1 MLAIGSF
8 CASMRYSRAIGVC
21 LLASIW
27 FHLVILAISSYGFFG
42 ASKAQTAIQGTTFR
56 FLTHSTKV
64 TPNFKNVGLIED
76 KSSITSEDNYIR
88 EPSSRK
94 LLQTIGDEKELHFF
108 SDFEVETPAT
118 PVGEWVIDW
127 TSWPTS
133 KSQTISFILWIDEKG
148 KIVEWKLLRTT
159 TNLSQIENAMAA
171 IIETPMNPAVLNGL
185 PVPSVQTI
193 ELEFV
198 PD

>member
-1 MLAIGSF
+1 
-8 CASMRYSRAIGVC
+8 MRYSKAIGVC

-42 ASKAQTAIQGTTFR
+42 ASKVQTAIQRTTFR
-56 FLTHSTKV
+56 LFTPPT
-64 TPNFKNVGLIED
+64 TPPPNFKNVGLIED
-76 KSSITSEDNYIR
+76 NSSITSEDNYIR
-88 EPSSRK
+88 EPLSQK
-94 LLQTIGDEKELHFF
+94 LLQTIGDKKESHFF

-133 KSQTISFILWIDEKG
+133 KSQTISFTLWIDEKG

-159 TNLSQIENAMAA
+159 TDLSQIENAMAA